1 VPNQQSAYF
10 PVAFVTSYTELT
22 LLNIVPRSHALVRTE
37 INFLCR
43 SFDRPTTEESFSNMR
58 TQKVEKS
65 RNLVRI
71 IKEKE
76 NEHEPRFYF
85 LPEYPRQISRF
96 LGFVGPI
103 LLKLSSMVAY
113 RTSKTESLFQY
124 ARVHEIWVQDLA
136 KLHFLQFTIYSQQ
149 N

>member
-1 VPNQQSAYF
+1 
-10 PVAFVTSYTELT
+10 
-22 LLNIVPRSHALVRTE
+22 
-37 INFLCR
+37 
-43 SFDRPTTEESFSNMR
+43 MR

-76 NEHEPRFYF
+76 NKHEARFFF
-85 LPEYPRQISRF
+85 LLEYSRQISPF
-96 LGFVGPI
+96 LGFAGPI

-113 RTSKTESLFQY
+113 RTSQSESLFQY

-136 KLHFLQFTIYSQQ
+136 KLHFLQFTMYSQQ
-149 N
+149 NSQKHILLNTNLTA